1 MIEIVN
7 FICSM
12 LTEGP
17 IMVQETHSKNYL
29 ARNFRRLLD
38 SYTKSHYIS
47 PPEQNKDFI
56 FYATKELQ
64 KGQWKACYEYLT

>member
-1 MIEIVN
+1 MVEIVN

-12 LTEGP
+12 LIEGP
-17 IMVQETHSKNYL
+17 IIVQETHSKNVV

-38 SYTKSHYIS
+38 SYNKSHFIS

-56 FYATKELQ
+56 FYATKEL
-64 KGQWKACYEYLT
+64 

>member
-12 LTEGP
+12 LIEGP
-17 IMVQETHSKNYL
+17 VMVQETHSKNYL